1 MGNFYSKQSDG
12 VTPTPSGRSESR
24 EAAYRED
31 IVIANAPDKTV
42 STEIHKY
49 LFQFFL

>member
-12 VTPTPSGRSESR
+12 VTPTPSGRAEPR

-31 IVIANAPDKTV
+31 IVIANVPDKTV
-42 STEIHKY
+42 STEIHI
-49 LFQFFL
+49 